1 MDNGF
6 PASTRAEMIRQARE
20 SCAKNLYATNPKWMD
35 GAINENKEKKIQEQ
49 LRKEEKKQIVQ
60 TAGALGIKD
69 SPVDA
74 ERQTY
79 LKLLLVRTICAVL
92 IALVVITMDQ
102 LNLQDSFT
110 KKVDVEAMI
119 SSNVTMDQLEQSVSS
134 FIKDTILPVFNGS
147 SSGLKDSEQENEEN
161 KQTEQKE
168 TENETTRKEADE
180 KEALNKQME
189 EENNNANRD

>member
-110 KKVDVEAMI
+110 KKMDVEAMI

-168 TENETTRKEADE
+168 NETTTKEDQE

>member
-74 ERQTY
+74 ERQMY

-147 SSGLKDSEQENEEN
+147 SSGLKDSELENEDA

-168 TENETTRKEADE
+168 NETTTKEDQE